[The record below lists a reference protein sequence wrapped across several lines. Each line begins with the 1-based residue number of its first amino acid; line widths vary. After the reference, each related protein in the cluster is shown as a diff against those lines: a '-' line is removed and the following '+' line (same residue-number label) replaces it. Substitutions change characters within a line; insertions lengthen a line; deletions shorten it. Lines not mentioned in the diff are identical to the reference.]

1 MTPHEREDMT
11 PEERE
16 AIEAAAERKA
26 AELGPISPE
35 TMRQVPRSWP
45 PTLNK
50 LYRRKPD

>member
-35 TMRQVPRSWP
+35 TMRRVAQIMA